1 MRSFARLLDR
11 LFYTYGNHAK
21 AKLLLD
27 YLRATPDPDRG
38 YAIAII
44 AGTLE
49 LPGFKRSLVRDLIA
63 SRVDPVLVDL
73 SYDYVGELA
82 ETVAHLWPSNQP
94 AATLPRLA
102 EIVAALQTLPKAK
115 IIDYAAARL
124 DEMTSAE
131 RWAFLKLG
139 SRGGLR
145 IGVSAR
151 FLKQV
156 LAEFGNRD
164 IQEIEAAW
172 HAVAPPYAELFA
184 WLEGRGDAP
193 ASGDLPFFHPVMLA
207 QPLEAQDQAKITP
220 QAFAA
225 EWKYD
230 GIRVQIVARPG
241 GKAIFSR
248 TGDDISAGFPD
259 LMAAIDFDGVLDG
272 ELLVAKGGRLGSF
285 NDLQQR
291 LNRKKPDRQL
301 IARLPARIIVYDML
315 WDGRRDLRGLTFM
328 QRRACLETWIAR
340 VRPPGFDLSSLLA
353 FTDFSALSAHR
364 LASAAAPEPVEG
376 LMLKRRDS
384 PYLAGRPAGLWFKWK
399 RDPRVVDAVLMYAQ
413 RGHGK
418 RSSYYSDYTFGLWQ
432 EGTLLPIGKAY
443 FGFTDAELKQLD
455 QWIRHNTIKSF
466 GPVREVAKALV
477 FEVAFDAVNRSAR
490 HKSGFALRFP
500 RISRIRWD
508 KPANEADQMAALDA
522 LLDLQAAGDQAL

>member
-11 LFYTYGNHAK
+11 LFYTYGNNAK
-21 AKLLLD
+21 ARLLLD

-82 ETVAHLWPSNQP
+82 ETVAHLWPANQP
-94 AATLPRLA
+94 AATLPSLA
-102 EIVAALQTLPKAK
+102 EIVGTLLTLPKSGVP
-115 IIDYAAARL
+115 DYVAARL
-124 DEMTSAE
+124 DDMTSAE

-145 IGVSAR
+145 VGVSAR

-156 LAEFGNRD
+156 LAQFGDRD
-164 IQEIEAAW
+164 VQEIETAW
-172 HAVAPPYAELFA
+172 HGVAPPYVELFA
-184 WLEGRGDAP
+184 WLERRGEAP
-193 ASGDLPFFHPVMLA
+193 ASADLPFFHPVMLA
-207 QPLEAQDQAKITP
+207 QPLEAQGLERITP
-220 QAFAA
+220 ATYAA

-230 GIRVQIVARPG
+230 GIRVQIVARTG
-241 GKAIFSR
+241 GKAIYSR
-248 TGDDISAGFPD
+248 TGDDIGGSFPD
-259 LMAAIDFDGVLDG
+259 LLAAVDFDAVLDG
-272 ELLVAKGGRLGSF
+272 ELLVAKDGRLGSF

-301 IARLPARIIVYDML
+301 IERLPARIIVYDML
-315 WDGRRDLRGLTFM
+315 RDAHRDLRGLTFSE
-328 QRRACLETWIAR
+328 RRGCLEAWMAR
-340 VRPPGFDLSSLLA
+340 IRPSGFALSSIL
-353 FTDFSALSAHR
+353 DFKDFDALSRHR
-364 LASAAAPEPVEG
+364 LASTDAEGSVEG
-376 LMLKRRDS
+376 VMLKRRDS
-384 PYLAGRPAGLWFKWK
+384 PYLAGRPAGMWYKWK

-432 EGTLLPIGKAY
+432 GDALLPIGKAY

-455 QWIRHNTIKSF
+455 QWIRHNTLKSF
-466 GPVREVAKALV
+466 GPVREVTKALV

-508 KPANEADQMAALDA
+508 KPANEADRMANLEA
-522 LLDLQAAGDQAL
+522 LLGSTAPR